1 MNFPE
6 VTDEDMMFGKFPKKF
21 FQKCLLKKNNPKYEK
36 LAQTLF
42 FEGGRI
48 PLNLALPAKHVLKGM
63 RVLKS
68 VIGSFNCKHEDKIH
82 VCGIILEELC
92 EVKE

>member
-6 VTDEDMMFGKFPKKF
+6 VGLMDVMVGKYPKKF
-21 FQKCLLKKNNPKYEK
+21 FQKCLLEKSNPKYEK

-42 FEGGRI
+42 FEGGKI
-48 PLNLALPAKHVLKGM
+48 PFNKSLPDEHITKGV

-68 VIGSFNCKHEDKIH
+68 IIDSFDCKHEHKIH
-82 VCGIILEELC
+82 VCGIILAELC
-92 EVKE
+92 EEK